1 MNWRDTARWWES
13 LGRQNPFGSILTS
26 DGERWDV
33 ERFFS
38 TGRADVAALMS
49 AAADLVP
56 ALPRRSALDF
66 GCGVGRISRALAD
79 HFDTVVG
86 VDVARSMIAR
96 ARQLNQDQP
105 RCRFHLNR
113 SNRLKGF
120 DANRFDLVYSRL
132 VLQHIPP
139 AAARQYL
146 AELVRVLAP
155 GGLLMFQLPDVIDV
169 DPEEAFVYAPV
180 ESTLLKR
187 WMPRPIIRAK
197 RRIEFRRIVD
207 ARRGGMYMFGLSPD
221 SVMTMLHSSGATLLR
236 TRDDRSHGTDAPGY
250 EYWAT
255 KKAESLR
262 VNG

>member
-13 LGRQNPFGSILTS
+13 LGRQNPFGSILTA
-26 DGERWDV
+26 DGERWEV
-33 ERFFS
+33 ERFFA

-56 ALPRRSALDF
+56 SLPRTRALDF

-79 HFDTVVG
+79 HFDIVVG

-96 ARQLNQDQP
+96 ARHLNADQP

-113 SNRLKGF
+113 SSRLKGF
-120 DANRFDLVYSRL
+120 DDNRFDLVYSRL

-139 AAARQYL
+139 KAASRYL

-155 GGLLMFQLPDVIDV
+155 GGLLMFQIPDVIDV

-180 ESTLLKR
+180 ESTPLKR
-187 WMPRPIIRAK
+187 WIPRAIVRAK
-197 RRIEFRRIVD
+197 RRIEFRRLPD
-207 ARRGGMYMFGLSPD
+207 ARAGNMYMFGLSRD
-221 SVMTMLHSSGATLLR
+221 SVMTVLQSSGATLLC
-236 TRDDRSHGTDAPGY
+236 TRDDRSHGTDTPGY
-250 EYWAT
+250 AYWGT
-255 KKAESLR
+255 KA
-262 VNG
+262 